1 MGRDEGDRRARHG
14 RSAVVGLVD
23 VVIVVR
29 DCLYVGDVGLEAR
42 DTSGGALTRR
52 WASEVNHQCS
62 LKRAWHYKHVD
73 WAER

>member
-23 VVIVVR
+23 VVLVS
-29 DCLYVGDVGLEAR
+29 DVGLEAR
-42 DTSGGALTRR
+42 DTSRGALTRR

-62 LKRAWHYKHVD
+62 LKRAWHCKHVD
-73 WAER
+73 WVER